1 MDSVDVKE
9 IVRLRAL
16 NLSPKQIARKLGLRP
31 AEVTA
36 VIKAQAEEAS
46 LARAERGEL
55 PPVKACFINTDAVG
69 RLLGHQPQRQGF
81 WQKQKDRDED
91 ENSGF
96 AQIFVARLER
106 NRYLVCSYLVDYWCL
121 GVKDALGP
129 RKFDRSK
136 YEAFI
141 QKAYARFSAGYQEIT
156 LEQAQSIVWGGVD
169 YAASLGL
176 QPHQDF
182 EKAKAHLGE
191 RPENLIEI
199 EFGRNGKPFYF
210 SGPYDNTEKIIA
222 TLRKTVGEDNF
233 EYMVALG
240 DDDFGW

>member
-156 LEQAQSIVWGGVD
+156 LEQAQ
-169 YAASLGL
+169 
-176 QPHQDF
+176 
-182 EKAKAHLGE
+182 
-191 RPENLIEI
+191 
-199 EFGRNGKPFYF
+199 
-210 SGPYDNTEKIIA
+210 
-222 TLRKTVGEDNF
+222 
-233 EYMVALG
+233 
-240 DDDFGW
+240 